1 MYVISGA
8 TGHTGKVAAT
18 KLLAAGKKVRAL
30 VRDAAKAKDLA
41 AAGAEL
47 VTVDIADSAGLSKAL
62 EGATGFYLLSPPD
75 MAATNFIADRSK
87 LFASLANVIKTAK
100 VPHVVLLSSVG
111 AHQPKGTGIIESL
124 HDGEVALRATGLPNT
139 FVRASYFVENWA
151 AVLPVAKQDGVLP
164 SFIKADQAIPQ
175 VSSADIGATVADA
188 LLDGPRGE
196 RVLELSGP
204 RDLSPKDV
212 AALVSKIL
220 GKPIQVVEP
229 PLDAVVPTFTSFGIS
244 NDISS
249 LYHQMYVGIRDGVV
263 TFEGGKAERRHGVI
277 DPETTLRQ
285 LLQ

>member
-8 TGHTGKVAAT
+8 SGHTGKVAAT
-18 KLLAAGKKVRAL
+18 RLLAAGKKVRAL
-30 VRDAAKAKDLA
+30 VRDAAKAKELA
-41 AAGAEL
+41 AAGAEI
-47 VTVDIADSAGLSKAL
+47 VTVDLSDSAGLARAL
-62 EGATGFYLLSPPD
+62 EGASGFYLLSPPD
-75 MAATNFIADRSK
+75 MGATDFISERSK
-87 LFASLANVIKTAK
+87 WLGAVAGVIKAAK
-100 VPHVVLLSSVG
+100 VPHVVLLSSIG

-124 HDGEVALRATGLPNT
+124 HQGELALRGTGVPST
-139 FVRASYFVENWA
+139 FVRAGYFVENWA

-175 VSSADIGATVADA
+175 VSSADIGATAAQA

-196 RVLELSGP
+196 RILELGGP
-204 RDLSPKDV
+204 RDLSPNDV

-244 NDISS
+244 NNIAS
-249 LYHQMYVGIRDGVV
+249 LYHQMYVGIRDNVV
-263 TFEGGKAERRHGVI
+263 TFEGGKAERRYGEI